1 VWASCCREE
10 REEMISAINP
20 SHGYGLC
27 FPYFEY
33 LFHYYPI
40 NMNEENKEDVWLNL
54 RHVRYQKM
62 ND

>member
-1 VWASCCREE
+1 
-10 REEMISAINP
+10 MISAINP

-33 LFHYYPI
+33 LFHCYPI